1 MSIRLTPRD
10 ANGGQ
15 ELAGASLA
23 DLISQLAEAVAEG
36 QAKLDLSSAQVAAE
50 LAKTKVK
57 FIPAIRQIIE
67 KDGSVRFE
75 QAEPMEVSLLDL
87 GLQPTFYS
95 FSEATV
101 EVAMDLKVVE
111 ETTTTGSG
119 RAPAKMLFAS
129 TRSLR
134 TERKLNRDVKI
145 SSKMSA
151 KLVPVPA
158 PPLLG
163 PARDVED
170 RREGGGA

>member
-1 MSIRLTPRD
+1 MALRLTPREVN
-10 ANGGQ
+10 AGQ

-23 DLISQLAEAVAEG
+23 DLITQLAEAVAEG

-50 LAKTKVK
+50 LAKAKVE
-57 FIPAIRQIIE
+57 FVPAIRQIIE

-75 QAEPMEVSLLDL
+75 QAKPIEVSLLDL

-101 EVAMDLKVVE
+101 EVSMDLKVVE
-111 ETTTTGSG
+111 EVRTTGT
-119 RAPAKMLFAS
+119 APVAKTLFAS

-134 TERKLNRDVKI
+134 TERKLNRDIKI
-145 SSKMSA
+145 SSKMTA

-163 PARDVED
+163 PVRETED
-170 RREGGGA
+170 RREGGGV

>member
-1 MSIRLTPRD
+1 MPLRLTPRD
-10 ANGGQ
+10 VNGGQ

-23 DLISQLAEAVAEG
+23 DLITQLAEAVAEG

-50 LAKTKVK
+50 LARTKVE
-57 FIPAIRQIIE
+57 FIPAIRQVIE
-67 KDGSVRFE
+67 KDGSMRFE
-75 QAEPMEVSLLDL
+75 QAKPMEVSLLDL

-111 ETTTTGSG
+111 ETTTSG
-119 RAPAKMLFAS
+119 GARIPSKTLFAS
-129 TRSLR
+129 TRALR

-163 PARDVED
+163 PVREVDD
-170 RREGGGA
+170 RREGGGV